1 MTLRL
6 QNLEKAYPSGFI
18 AVNGVS
24 LDVEDGEFFT
34 LLGPSGCGKT
44 TTLRMIAGLE
54 TPSAGKI
61 FIGGRD
67 FTDTHPR
74 NRDVAMVFPE
84 QLPECARA
92 GATRGDLLPGGR
104 RIALRAV
111 AGHRSCHRFRQ
122 IRRVE
127 RTAVNNA
134 ELRANAQNIL

>member
-6 QNLEKAYPSGFI
+6 QNVQKAYPSGFM
-18 AVNGVS
+18 AVKGVD

-61 FIGGRD
+61 FIGGQD

-74 NRDVAMVFPE
+74 NRDVAMVFQSYALYPHMTVRE
-84 QLPECARA
+84 NLSLNLEVK
-92 GATRGDLLPGGR
+92 
-104 RIALRAV
+104 RIAPSEIDGR
-111 AGHRSCHRFRQ
+111 
-122 IRRVE
+122 I
-127 RTAVNNA
+127 
-134 ELRANAQNIL
+134 